1 VGAGYRVLLAATHS
15 NQFARPHTLNEQMT
29 AGRRRIRVDGHYLR
43 SRRTHGDL
51 FNKFIPVLR
60 RGRADRFA
68 TDLPQEQDGVNL
80 SAEPYSED
88 EYLKLLRVL
97 HTGPGCLSHRSDFM
111 EAFV

>member
-1 VGAGYRVLLAATHS
+1 MVITSEVAEHMGTYLTSSFPFCEGA
-15 NQFARPHTLNEQMT
+15 
-29 AGRRRIRVDGHYLR
+29 
-43 SRRTHGDL
+43 
-51 FNKFIPVLR
+51 
-60 RGRADRFA
+60 
-68 TDLPQEQDGVNL
+68 LPQEQDGVNL